1 MKPDQHEDQDVPN
14 IFTEVHSSDRTGQTD
29 RAVYRIDPRTS
40 GMSFGLILDHTTELT
55 ELKLVLSD
63 LLDNPRLI
71 VEQDLAWVMKNPKTI
86 VHSHF
91 WAVWFIPTIVPSTL
105 PPFWIRS

>member
-1 MKPDQHEDQDVPN
+1 MGTWKRAGDVASWRHGREGVMSP
-14 IFTEVHSSDRTGQTD
+14 
-29 RAVYRIDPRTS
+29 S
-40 GMSFGLILDHTTELT
+40 GDLKRRWCHLIAILDQTTELT
-55 ELKLVLSD
+55 ELELVMSD

-71 VEQDLAWVMKNPKTI
+71 VEPDLAWVMKNPKTI

-105 PPFWIRS
+105 PPFLIRS